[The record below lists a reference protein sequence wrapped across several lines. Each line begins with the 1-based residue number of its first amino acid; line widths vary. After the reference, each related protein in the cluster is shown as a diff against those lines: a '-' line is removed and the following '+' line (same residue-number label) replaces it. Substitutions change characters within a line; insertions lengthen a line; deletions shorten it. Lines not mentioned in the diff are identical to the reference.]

1 MRALVIKV
9 RQRAAQNAG
18 GYISKGE
25 LSDEKL
31 RRLNGWYDD
40 SYRHEA
46 FGALAARVLAA
57 SDLSQLYFRELYLD
71 MTRQVQFPV
80 DLNLPLLLLSHVAGA
95 NAAEQL
101 ALLEQAMHALSI
113 YDDAWAVALQRI
125 QPYLT
130 PYALHPD
137 THTQDRPRHLCHMLS
152 RICGAV

>member
-1 MRALVIKV
+1 MRALVTKV

>member
-9 RQRAAQNAG
+9 RQRAAHNAG

-80 DLNLPLLLLSHVAGA
+80 DLNLPLLPHQVLPEAGA
-95 NAAEQL
+95 HCIACNLITHQLGNGGAAGP
-101 ALLEQAMHALSI
+101 AGSTRH
-113 YDDAWAVALQRI
+113 DAV
-125 QPYLT
+125 
-130 PYALHPD
+130 
-137 THTQDRPRHLCHMLS
+137 
-152 RICGAV
+152 